1 MEEERAKLARF
12 KELFE
17 RRHAL
22 YEEQAWL
29 RRERFQ
35 VEQKVLALE
44 RRAERER
51 RRLERRAGS
60 ADGSRRGRPVRIDVD
75 DEAWAAL
82 KREAVRRRLWLVW
95 WLGELIRIEVEA
107 LEAGQ
112 VSGRPSTASSPLTGR
127 GGADASDKVPAH
139 RCRRRLGAPSVPRHS
154 TSNSRSAATS
164 ASWQRPPRTRAA
176 GATQDLAD
184 TVSDRASASPTTSR
198 VQTGRPSH
206 RQCGARTLPENT
218 PISEARTMS
227 PMMRWIQPL
236 VGGVP
241 VDSQHIPGVVELM
254 DRQLRTGCYAKRSHE
269 TVWGQQRCQFDH
281 PVGVLRG
288 CRVGRTMAAMAP
300 VIPPTPAQ
308 RGLTLWARVA
318 IGGFYRRV
326 RVAGDPAELRGR
338 PAVIVVNHSN
348 ALGDIAL
355 LLTVL
360 PQFPRFLAAST
371 WWNHAPVRALFRAGR
386 VLPVERRGDGPGQQ
400 RNGDTFAVCHD
411 ALAAADHVAIFPEG
425 TLNSGAALLPFRT
438 GAARIALSA
447 ALDVGVRGLVI
458 VPVAIAYEDRGR
470 LRSDVVATFGAPI
483 EIDEWIEQ
491 GRADPV
497 GTVREMTDLLQE
509 RLADAH
515 GLGLSQLERNDPASA
530 TERQLRTAG
539 IGLLAPVAV
548 AGVAANAPA
557 VVPIRDRRPAHRSR
571 RLAGDGQGYRR
582 DRAPTADLDRR
593 RLPRRQALGSSSRR
607 CWSAPPPAAERSRSP
622 GWGWYETRRARSI
635 IGEDRARRSFRVC
648 RLLRP
653 PRARDHRDCCASG

>member
-1 MEEERAKLARF
+1 
-12 KELFE
+12 
-17 RRHAL
+17 
-22 YEEQAWL
+22 
-29 RRERFQ
+29 
-35 VEQKVLALE
+35 
-44 RRAERER
+44 
-51 RRLERRAGS
+51 
-60 ADGSRRGRPVRIDVD
+60 
-75 DEAWAAL
+75 
-82 KREAVRRRLWLVW
+82 
-95 WLGELIRIEVEA
+95 
-107 LEAGQ
+107 
-112 VSGRPSTASSPLTGR
+112 
-127 GGADASDKVPAH
+127 
-139 RCRRRLGAPSVPRHS
+139 
-154 TSNSRSAATS
+154 
-164 ASWQRPPRTRAA
+164 
-176 GATQDLAD
+176 
-184 TVSDRASASPTTSR
+184 
-198 VQTGRPSH
+198 
-206 RQCGARTLPENT
+206 
-218 PISEARTMS
+218 
-227 PMMRWIQPL
+227 
-236 VGGVP
+236 
-241 VDSQHIPGVVELM
+241 
-254 DRQLRTGCYAKRSHE
+254 
-269 TVWGQQRCQFDH
+269 
-281 PVGVLRG
+281 
-288 CRVGRTMAAMAP
+288 MAAMAP

-338 PAVIVVNHSN
+338 PAVIAVNHSN

-438 GAARIALSA
+438 GAARIVLSA

-497 GTVREMTDLLQE
+497 STVREMTDLLQE

-548 AGVAANAPA
+548 AGAAANAPA
-557 VVPIRDRRPAHRSR
+557 VVPIAIAARLIRHDGWQATAKGIGATVLLPLTWTVAGCLVARRWGAVRAALLVGAAAGSGAVSLTWLGLVRDPPCTEHPRRGPGPSVIPSLPAS
-571 RLAGDGQGYRR
+571 
-582 DRAPTADLDRR
+582 PTA
-593 RLPRRQALGSSSRR
+593 S
-607 CWSAPPPAAERSRSP
+607 C
-622 GWGWYETRRARSI
+622 T
-635 IGEDRARRSFRVC
+635 
-648 RLLRP
+648 
-653 PRARDHRDCCASG
+653 